1 MAEYRKSSELIELI
15 KTIEEAMTKAIA
27 IVKEEKEKAAK
38 HADFVKAAA
47 ARSIEKT
54 LLDAQQI
61 LFPKKD

>member
-1 MAEYRKSSELIELI
+1 MAENNNSSELFELI

-27 IVKEEKEKAAK
+27 IATKAKTKAIK
-38 HADFVKAAA
+38 GARFVEAAT
-47 ARSIEKT
+47 ARDIEKT

>member
-1 MAEYRKSSELIELI
+1 MAENNNSIELFELI

-27 IVKEEKEKAAK
+27 IANKAKTKAVKGHKFAEAAT
-38 HADFVKAAA
+38 
-47 ARSIEKT
+47 ARDIEKT